1 VSNWLLAVVSL
12 LYAAAAIEQ
21 IVKGNYWLAMV
32 LTGYVIA
39 NVGLW
44 KLAP

>member
-1 VSNWLLAVVSL
+1 VSGWLLAVVGL
-12 LYAAAAIEQ
+12 LYAAAAVDQ
-21 IVKGNYWLAMV
+21 IVKGNYWLALV